1 MNISIAGLIVNAI
14 FIIVAFYFE
23 AERPGE
29 DRLKRI
35 IKELKNPEKHSVEK
49 KRILKPLYLPK
60 YSVRI
65 TLLLLLACTIMLS
78 IYKQVFPESTSTI
91 MDLLL
96 IIGAYMIGSIL
107 RGFGVRSERKK
118 IKHQIAQ
125 IQNLQSMSRY
135 QIIEQLMDEKLT
147 WWQRKG
153 KNILSIV
160 TLGCVI
166 VSLALYT
173 ANFEVILYDSMFYTL
188 TLQGL
193 LLLTINLYYGVR
205 E

>member
-1 MNISIAGLIVNAI
+1 
-14 FIIVAFYFE
+14 
-23 AERPGE
+23 
-29 DRLKRI
+29 
-35 IKELKNPEKHSVEK
+35 
-49 KRILKPLYLPK
+49 
-60 YSVRI
+60 
-65 TLLLLLACTIMLS
+65 
-78 IYKQVFPESTSTI
+78 
-91 MDLLL
+91 
-96 IIGAYMIGSIL
+96 MIGSIL